1 MVKKQ
6 YVSGWLVFLCALVIV
21 PALYGQEIVR
31 EALAS
36 FPTQTVRVEYS
47 GLATLRTLPNYV
59 NLRQR
64 FTGPRL
70 AGLEDSLSQLGIH
83 ESDIDELLL
92 GWQIGAKEMALYGL
106 ATGRFNPQDIADRAS
121 DLTLSSTIVA
131 GLPVYCLQAS
141 AGDTCVVALQDTLG
155 AFGTLPTLTA
165 MLEARSGGTPSL
177 NSDSRIVR
185 LTGEAA
191 KNVPIWGVAVGPAV
205 EDWFKGWSPA
215 QVGIKMDWG
224 QLVQGIDSMI
234 YTVATTD
241 RVHLEVKLDG
251 ATPEAAARV
260 RQLLD
265 GLRLAQ
271 KIAWQTQNAGQPNP
285 FEDMEVGLQ
294 GNRVSLGMTMPYASL
309 QAVKVPG
316 GP

>member
-6 YVSGWLVFLCALVIV
+6 YLSRWLVFLCMLVV
-21 PALYGQEIVR
+21 APALHGQEILR
-31 EALAS
+31 EALGS

-70 AGLEDSLSQLGIH
+70 AGLETSLAQLGVR

-92 GWQIGAKEMALYGL
+92 GWQMGAKEMDLYGL
-106 ATGRFNPQDIADRAS
+106 AVGRFDAQDIAARAS
-121 DLTLSSTIVA
+121 ALTLSSTTVA

-141 AGDTCVVALQDTLG
+141 GAGTCVVALQDTLG
-155 AFGTLPTLTA
+155 AFGTLATLTA
-165 MLEARSGGTPSL
+165 MLEARNGGAPSL
-177 NSDSRIVR
+177 SSDSRFVR

-191 KNVPIWGVAVGPAV
+191 KNVPIWGVAIGPAV
-205 EDWFKGWSPA
+205 EDWFKGWSPV
-215 QVGIKMDWG
+215 QGNLKMDWG
-224 QLVQGIDSMI
+224 QLMQGIDSLI
-234 YTVATTD
+234 YTVAATD
-241 RVHLEVKLDG
+241 RVRLDVKLDG
-251 ATPEAAARV
+251 ATSEAAARA

-271 KIAWQTQNAGQPNP
+271 KLAWQTQNSGRPNP
-285 FEDMEVGLQ
+285 FENMEVGLE
-294 GNRVSLGMTMPYASL
+294 GNRVTLGMTMPYASL
-309 QAVKVPG
+309 EGVKVPG
-316 GP
+316 AP